1 MGIKATVWPMR
12 IVSFALAAVFS
23 IVAVV
28 AVAALVPA
36 PAFAHDSVIGS
47 NPKDGSVVSEF
58 PRAIELEFSSEIQDG
73 FNTVALSREVD
84 GQSEVLYSGEPTVQG
99 RDVTLDLP
107 DDLHPEP
114 GEYKVGFQIVSSDG
128 HSTKGMTTFEY
139 ASGDTSG
146 EGAEG
151 TSTSER
157 ASDGETKVREEGM
170 STWAK
175 VLLSLAGVLVVLGAL
190 VAALVKYRR
199 VKRLDTTGSADL

>member
-1 MGIKATVWPMR
+1 MYMP
-12 IVSFALAAVFS
+12 ALARRGGAAA
-23 IVAVV
+23 AVV

-58 PRAIELEFSSEIQDG
+58 PRAIELEFSGEIQDG

>member
-1 MGIKATVWPMR
+1 MHMP
-12 IVSFALAAVFS
+12 ALARRGGAAA
-23 IVAVV
+23 AVV

-47 NPKDGSVVSEF
+47 NPEDGSVVSEF
-58 PRAIELEFSSEIQDG
+58 PRAIELEFSGEIQDG

-99 RDVTLDLP
+99 RDITLDLP

>member
-1 MGIKATVWPMR
+1 MHMP
-12 IVSFALAAVFS
+12 ALARRGGAAA
-23 IVAVV
+23 AVV
-28 AVAALVPA
+28 AVAALAPA

-58 PRAIELEFSSEIQDG
+58 PRAIELEFSGEIQDG

>member
-1 MGIKATVWPMR
+1 MHMP
-12 IVSFALAAVFS
+12 ALARRGGAAA
-23 IVAVV
+23 AVV

-58 PRAIELEFSSEIQDG
+58 PRAIELEFSGEIQDG

-99 RDVTLDLP
+99 RAVTLDLP

-157 ASDGETKVREEGM
+157 ASDGETKVREEDM

>member
-1 MGIKATVWPMR
+1 MHMP
-12 IVSFALAAVFS
+12 ALARRGGAAA
-23 IVAVV
+23 AVV

-157 ASDGETKVREEGM
+157 ASDGETKVREEDM

>member
-1 MGIKATVWPMR
+1 MHMP
-12 IVSFALAAVFS
+12 ALARRGGAAAAV
-23 IVAVV
+23 VAVV
-28 AVAALVPA
+28 ALMPA

-58 PRAIELEFSSEIQDG
+58 PRAIELEFSGEIQDG

>member
-1 MGIKATVWPMR
+1 MHMP
-12 IVSFALAAVFS
+12 ALARRGGTTA
-23 IVAVV
+23 AVV

-58 PRAIELEFSSEIQDG
+58 PRAIELEFSGEIQDG

>member
-1 MGIKATVWPMR
+1 MHMP
-12 IVSFALAAVFS
+12 ALARRGGAAA
-23 IVAVV
+23 AVV

-58 PRAIELEFSSEIQDG
+58 PRAIELEFSGEIQDG

-199 VKRLDTTGSADL
+199 VKRLDITGSADL

>member
-1 MGIKATVWPMR
+1 MHMP
-12 IVSFALAAVFS
+12 ALARRGGAAA
-23 IVAVV
+23 AVV

-58 PRAIELEFSSEIQDG
+58 PRAIELEFSGEIQDG

-107 DDLHPEP
+107 DDLHTEP

>member
-1 MGIKATVWPMR
+1 MHMP
-12 IVSFALAAVFS
+12 ALARRGGAAA
-23 IVAVV
+23 AVV
-28 AVAALVPA
+28 TVAALVPA

-58 PRAIELEFSSEIQDG
+58 PRAIELEFSGEIQDG

>member
-1 MGIKATVWPMR
+1 MHMP
-12 IVSFALAAVFS
+12 ALARRGGAAA
-23 IVAVV
+23 AVV
-28 AVAALVPA
+28 AVAALAPA

-58 PRAIELEFSSEIQDG
+58 PRAIELEFSGEIQDG

-175 VLLSLAGVLVVLGAL
+175 VLLSLARVLVVLGAL

>member
-1 MGIKATVWPMR
+1 MHMP
-12 IVSFALAAVFS
+12 ALARRGGAAA
-23 IVAVV
+23 AVV
-28 AVAALVPA
+28 AVAALAPA

>member
-1 MGIKATVWPMR
+1 MHMP
-12 IVSFALAAVFS
+12 ALARRGGTTA
-23 IVAVV
+23 AVV

-58 PRAIELEFSSEIQDG
+58 PRAIELEFSGEIQDG

-139 ASGDTSG
+139 APGDTSG